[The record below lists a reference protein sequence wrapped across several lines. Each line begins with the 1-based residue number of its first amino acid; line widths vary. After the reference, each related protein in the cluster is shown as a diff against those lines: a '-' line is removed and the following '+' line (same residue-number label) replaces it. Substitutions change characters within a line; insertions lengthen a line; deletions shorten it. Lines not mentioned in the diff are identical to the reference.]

1 MDKFTYA
8 GRKGV
13 RRIAMSN
20 ENRSERF
27 VLDID
32 GCDLFALNHALRPYG
47 VRVMLDELEMLAHV
61 VRVPHDTSEPA
72 GMSQLFR

>member
-1 MDKFTYA
+1 
-8 GRKGV
+8 
-13 RRIAMSN
+13 MSN

-47 VRVMLDELEMLAHV
+47 VRVVLDELEMLAHV
-61 VRVPHDTSEPA
+61 ERIPFAE
-72 GMSQLFR
+72 GEEK